1 MMYIKSLYKGL
12 KMQTAI
18 KKWGN
23 SLAIR
28 IPNHIL
34 KALALEEESVLDIA
48 LQNNK
53 IVLKKKQDLQSLC
66 QEITQDNLNIFIE
79 WGKSSM
85 GKEFDF

>member
-1 MMYIKSLYKGL
+1 MYIKSLYKGL

-34 KALALEEESVLDIA
+34 KALALKEESVLDIA

-53 IVLKKKQDLQSLC
+53 IILEKKQDLQSLC
-66 QEITQDNLNIFIE
+66 QEITQDNLNIFTE
-79 WGKSSM
+79 WDDTSV
-85 GKEFDF
+85 GKEW

>member
-1 MMYIKSLYKGL
+1 MMHIKSLYKGL

-34 KALALEEESVLDIA
+34 KALAPEEESVLDIA

-53 IVLKKKQDLQSLC
+53 IVLEKKQDLQSLC
-66 QEITQDNLNIFIE
+66 QEITQDNLNIFTE
-79 WGKSSM
+79 RDDTSV
-85 GKEFDF
+85 GKEW